1 MAQASAEMGI
11 PKATLRRA
19 KSLGAPG
26 FIHSR
31 VDGNALLPWLE
42 AKDMLPKATTDAPP
56 EDSKPKRTLGE
67 EIEDLDVM
75 LAQVDRSAKASFAAG
90 DIATALQILEQRK
103 PLSDQR
109 NNALTQARRAGRTE
123 DDVIG
128 RAEAIRLI
136 RALAIQACHGIQRIA
151 REAAGRLVG
160 VVEPAEIMRI
170 LVEELTAN
178 AFLRPFEEAA
188 KLDAGHGIPAW
199 VAEEMRTASG
209 GLVE

>member
-1 MAQASAEMGI
+1 
-11 PKATLRRA
+11 
-19 KSLGAPG
+19 
-26 FIHSR
+26 
-31 VDGNALLPWLE
+31 
-42 AKDMLPKATTDAPP
+42 MLPKKAADAPP
-56 EDSKPKRTLGE
+56 EEPKPKRTLGE

-75 LAQVDRSAKASFAAG
+75 LAQVDCSAKASFAAG

-128 RAEAIRLI
+128 RAEAVRLI

-160 VVEPAEIMRI
+160 VVEPADIMRI
-170 LVEELTAN
+170 IVEELTAE
-178 AFLRPFEEAA
+178 AFLRPFEEAS

-199 VAEEMRTASG
+199 VAEEMRAASG